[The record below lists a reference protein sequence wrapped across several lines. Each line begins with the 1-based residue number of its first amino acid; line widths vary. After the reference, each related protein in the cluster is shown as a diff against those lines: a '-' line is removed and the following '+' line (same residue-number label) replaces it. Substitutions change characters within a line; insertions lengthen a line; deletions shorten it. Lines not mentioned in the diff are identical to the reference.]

1 MLKKE
6 GAAMT
11 FNLSHAR
18 HDTAHCLAPGL
29 FQSFKRG
36 DKKGQNYKV
45 IYEYGGNQT
54 LEFYCFEP
62 LNDLDMR
69 VLQGL
74 IAMSGPNG
82 VILNLH
88 SPKSEAGRQLSI
100 FLEPKFDALED
111 NSMVIKNT
119 FYSLAKEIGYK
130 DPNGTR
136 TRNDIKKSIE
146 RMWHVSII
154 ARKGTFKRGFRL
166 LSEYASDE
174 EDKRLFV
181 ALNPLVTEALLGER
195 QYTHISMNEVRALK
209 TPAARLIH
217 QRLCGF
223 INAGKKHLSPIYI
236 DTLSSYVWPSEASNE
251 AIKKR
256 RQKVKKG
263 LKELSLLHWEIEEV
277 TKNNFTIKRPEK

>member
-1 MLKKE
+1 
-6 GAAMT
+6 MT
-11 FNLSHAR
+11 FDLSHAK

-45 IYEYGGNQT
+45 IYEYGNNQT

-62 LNDLDMR
+62 LNDIDMR

-74 IAMSGPNG
+74 VAMSGPSG

-88 SPKSEAGRQLSI
+88 SPKSDPGRQLSI
-100 FLEPKFDALED
+100 LLEPKFETFED
-111 NSMVIKNT
+111 NALVIKNT
-119 FYSLAKEIGYK
+119 FYALAKEIGYK

-146 RMWHVSII
+146 RLWNVSII
-154 ARKGTFKRGFRL
+154 ARRGSFKRGFRL

-174 EDKRLFV
+174 ADKRLFV
-181 ALNPLVTEALLGER
+181 ALNPLITEAVLGDR
-195 QYTHISMNEVRALK
+195 QYTHIKMDEVRALK
-209 TPAARLIH
+209 TPAARLMH

-223 INAGKKHLSPIYI
+223 VDIGKKHLTPINI
-236 DTLSSYVWPSEASNE
+236 DTLSSYVWVGDGSLEVV
-251 AIKKR
+251 KKR
-256 RQKVKKG
+256 RQTIKKG
-263 LKELSLLHWEIEEV
+263 LRELMELQWLIEEV
-277 TKNNFTIKRPEK
+277 TKNNFTIKRPEI